1 MLILNLLLILGLL
14 TWLLLGILQARNA
27 IGLTV
32 LDPGQEKETPAP
44 RPSVSIILAARNEEE
59 SLPATLDSLLKL
71 EYPDYEI
78 ILVDDAS
85 TDRTGAIADEYAR
98 RTAAGRL
105 RVIHNQ
111 ERPAGWTGKV
121 HALHLAARVARGEWL
136 LATDGDVVH
145 HPQALAR
152 GMSLA
157 LRRGLDFLT
166 LVPQIEV
173 GSFWEKVVLPLFAF
187 VIASSYPLFLA
198 NNPRCRRALGVGA
211 FILMR
216 RRELEALG
224 GYAHIKSTVIDD
236 LRLAELFKFN
246 GRRTYLA
253 LTWGLLRTR
262 MYKTGREVWEG
273 LRRTS
278 FEAMGFSIAKVLGIV
293 VVITILDVL
302 PWLTVLVLA
311 GRSVWPGASP
321 LLTSTMLLA
330 LSTCLLSALVYLPY
344 LLIMRVSPPYVF
356 TLPLAAAFYAGVA
369 LDSMISSVFRSGVRW
384 KGRDY
389 PPPV

>member
-1 MLILNLLLILGLL
+1 MLVLNLLLAFGVM
-14 TWLLLGILQARNA
+14 TWLLLAIVHGWSARC
-27 IGLTV
+27 TV
-32 LDPGQEKETPAP
+32 VLRPGQAQQTGAF
-44 RPSVSIILAARNEEE
+44 PSVSIILAARNEEAA
-59 SLPATLDSLLKL
+59 LPATLDSLLKL

-85 TDRTGAIADEYAR
+85 TDRTGAIAEEYAR
-98 RTAAGRL
+98 GAAPGRL

-111 ERPAGWTGKV
+111 ARPADWTGKV
-121 HALHLAARVARGEWL
+121 HALHLAAQVARGEWL
-136 LATDGDVVH
+136 LATDADVVH
-145 HPQALAR
+145 HPQALAQ

-157 LRRGLDFLT
+157 LRRELDFLT
-166 LVPQIEV
+166 LVPQVEV

-187 VIASSYPLFLA
+187 VIASSYPLILA

-224 GYAHIKSTVIDD
+224 GYARIKSSVIDD

-253 LTWGLLRTR
+253 ATWGLLRTR
-262 MYKTGREVWEG
+262 MYRNGREVWEG

-278 FEAMGFSIAKVLGIV
+278 FEATGFSIAKALALVVGIA
-293 VVITILDVL
+293 ILNVL

-311 GRSVWPGASP
+311 GRSLGPGHAP
-321 LLTSTMLLA
+321 LPTPTMLLA
-330 LSTCLLSALVYLPY
+330 LATCLLGALVYLPY
-344 LLIMRVSPPYVF
+344 LLMMRISPLYVF
-356 TLPLAAAFYAGVA
+356 ALPLAAGFYAGVT
-369 LDSMISSVFRSGVRW
+369 LDSMVSSVFRSGVRW
-384 KGRDY
+384 KGRHY
-389 PPPV
+389 LPPV